1 MRSLNLRTATGS
13 AVVLTIFVALTG
25 LALERAFQDS
35 AREAQHQRMLAL
47 AYLLMAEA
55 EIPASGAPAM
65 PNTPPEPRLALPDSG
80 LVAQISRADTRWR
93 SASALDGDYP
103 FLDQLK
109 AGEQRF
115 EAIEQHG
122 KHWFVLGYGVD
133 WVAGT
138 QKLPVTFSLAEDRA
152 QLDAQIARY
161 RQTLWGWLGA
171 MAALLVF
178 SQLVVLRWGL
188 KPLRGVARE
197 LSDIEQG
204 SRDRLS
210 EEQPRELQG
219 LTRNLNGLLYH
230 ERAQQRRYRD
240 ALADLAHSLKTPLAI
255 LRGAHAQSG
264 GAKACE
270 PELQTLRENL
280 DEQITRMDE
289 IVARQLQRAA
299 TRGYVAMA
307 KPVKLR
313 AIIERIA
320 GALAKVYYEKA
331 PQLDIDCEAQ
341 LAWQL
346 DEGDATELLGNL
358 LDNAAKWCNGHI
370 AVSVKL
376 AKGDLLLEV
385 SDDGPGFRPRQAEK
399 LLERGARADESVPGH
414 GIGLAMVRDI
424 VDAYEGELELTQSKL
439 GGAAVQLRL
448 PR

>member
-13 AVVLTIFVALTG
+13 AVVLAVFIALTG

-35 AREAQHQRMLAL
+35 AHEAQRQRMLAL
-47 AYLLMAEA
+47 AYLLMAQA
-55 EIPASGAPAM
+55 EIPAGGAPKM
-65 PNTPPEPRLALPDSG
+65 PDTPPEPRLALPNSG
-80 LVAQISRADTRWR
+80 LFARISGAGGDWR
-93 SASALDGDYP
+93 SPSALDAGLP
-103 FLDQLK
+103 FPAKLP

-115 EAIEQHG
+115 ESIQHQG
-122 KHWFVLGYGVD
+122 ARWFLFGYGVN
-133 WVAGT
+133 WVADNR
-138 QKLPVTFSLAEDRA
+138 KLPVTFSLVEDGA
-152 QLDAQIARY
+152 QLEAQIASY
-161 RQTLWGWLGA
+161 RRTLWGWLGA
-171 MAALLVF
+171 MAALLVL
-178 SQLVVLRWGL
+178 SQILVLRWGL

-204 SRDRLS
+204 SRERLS

-255 LRGAHAQSG
+255 LRGAHSQS
-264 GAKACE
+264 AVADASD
-270 PELQTLRENL
+270 PELRNLRDNL
-280 DEQITRMDE
+280 DEQVTRMDE

-313 AIIERIA
+313 AIIERIG

-331 PQLDIDCEAQ
+331 PRLEIDCEEK

-358 LDNAAKWCNGHI
+358 LDNAAKWCNSRI
-370 AVSVKL
+370 VVNAKL
-376 AKGDLLLEV
+376 EQGELRLEV
-385 SDDGPGFRPRQAEK
+385 ADDGPGFEAGQAEK
-399 LLERGARADESVPGH
+399 LLERGMRADENVPGH
-414 GIGLAMVRDI
+414 GIGLSMVRDI
-424 VDAYEGELELTQSKL
+424 VDAYEGELELGQSVL
-439 GGAAVQLRL
+439 GGAAVKIRL